1 MPGSKNERKGKLL
14 SEKNNR
20 AEEIAQQLNT
30 KVVELREYPNKS
42 VGAYFENG
50 MFRFIKGS
58 TSQYLEKA
66 RSKKNSRKNS
76 KSRKTPNKK
85 EIEQFYKNKKLTG
98 GNQDEENSESE
109 NENEEQHGGMK
120 KNKKNKNKSMNGSI
134 DLKTAVTLLRQYYS
148 EKYNSF

>member
-20 AEEIAQQLNT
+20 AEEIAQQLST
-30 KVVELREYPNKS
+30 KVVELREYDNKS
-42 VGAYFENG
+42 IGAYFENG

-58 TSQYLEKA
+58 TSKFLEKA

-85 EIEQFYKNKKLTG
+85 EIEQFYKNKKLMG
-98 GNQDEENSESE
+98 GNQESESE
-109 NENEEQHGGMK
+109 NEESENQQQGGMK
-120 KNKKNKNKSMNGSI
+120 RSKKNKNQHQNGSI